1 MPLVLCDS
9 MPISIAEEGIISE
22 DKICEICK
30 KNLQANI
37 REATAVLQEERAG
50 EGEGDGRPKDKEENE
65 TMSKGKKQFDV
76 LWMGTC

>member
-1 MPLVLCDS
+1 
-9 MPISIAEEGIISE
+9 MPISIAEEGILPE

-50 EGEGDGRPKDKEENE
+50 EGEGNGRTKDKEENE
-65 TMSKGKKQFDV
+65 TMSMVKKQFEV
-76 LWMGTC
+76 CGWGTCR